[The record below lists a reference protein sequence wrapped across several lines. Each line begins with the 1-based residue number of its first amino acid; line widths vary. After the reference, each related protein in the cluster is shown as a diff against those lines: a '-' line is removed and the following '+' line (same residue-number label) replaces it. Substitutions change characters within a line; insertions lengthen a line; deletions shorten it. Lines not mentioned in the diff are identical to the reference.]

1 MSRIERE
8 KLTVR
13 RMIELYCHHH
23 LKQDTMPDEYQHL
36 AEFACRRLDHCKFK
50 INNDMKRLVFIMAA
64 LLAMSLGVSAQTNM
78 QMKKVL
84 VAYFSASGVTKGA
97 AEQLA
102 AVAGADL
109 HEIKPAQPYTDADL
123 DWRDKQS
130 RSTVEMK
137 DKNSRPAITDKLKNM
152 QDYDVVYVGFPIW
165 WYTAPTIINTFME
178 AYDFKGK
185 TVIPFATS
193 GGSSIKKACE
203 DLKAAYPNVTWKE
216 GKLLNRTSKK
226 ELETWVKAL

>member
-1 MSRIERE
+1 
-8 KLTVR
+8 
-13 RMIELYCHHH
+13 
-23 LKQDTMPDEYQHL
+23 
-36 AEFACRRLDHCKFK
+36 
-50 INNDMKRLVFIMAA
+50 MKRLVFIMAA
-64 LLAMSLGVSAQTNM
+64 LLAMSLGVSAQTNK

-137 DKNSRPAITDKLKNM
+137 DI
-152 QDYDVVYVGFPIW
+152 
-165 WYTAPTIINTFME
+165 
-178 AYDFKGK
+178 
-185 TVIPFATS
+185 
-193 GGSSIKKACE
+193 
-203 DLKAAYPNVTWKE
+203 
-216 GKLLNRTSKK
+216 
-226 ELETWVKAL
+226 